1 MQIICHGLKD
11 EDFPVEFTD
20 HKIMIGRDES
30 NNLEVVADGVSRFH
44 AILSEE
50 GGDLFLRDNDS
61 MNGTFLNYKPVS
73 GKLKI
78 VNGDIIQ
85 IGYRLIRVVFNSD
98 EEVVLDFVPPEQT
111 QIVSHDPTQPP
122 LPVTL
127 PEPEQTQKKDDID
140 RTMVASDT
148 LLASTSSSIGIFAS
162 GSEIGKYTIIKRL
175 GKGGMGEV
183 YLAKHKTLGIFRALK
198 MLSQDSDNSNAKF
211 LERFIREAKL
221 ASEIR
226 HPNIVGVMD
235 VETDSD
241 CGFPYIVMEYVDGG
255 SLRNSL
261 SASKRLSEEQAVV
274 IVEAVAAALQAAEEH
289 NIVHRD
295 IKPDNIMF
303 TRRGEVKLADLGI
316 AKVDGQNTDLTK
328 TNVMIGTPAY
338 LPPEQARNAKGVD
351 ARADIYSLGAT
362 FYEMLTGEQPY
373 PGDNSIEVLHKL
385 FLSPVP
391 DPRKLNPAVSPATAA
406 IVMKMMAKDPKNR
419 FQNATELLAM
429 MERTF
434 PPHTPSESSKLIQ
447 KVIAGDCQ
455 SNTTFSS
462 NIALSH
468 LSLLWLKIPHKGFVF
483 AVTALILACCILICL
498 FPFLAKKPVAKP
510 LPNSD
515 TAETSSPVI
524 PAGTAASPLESDS
537 SGETAITETE
547 SNTGTGDSSGTPSGT
562 PSDQAS
568 SIPSATKK
576 SEYRIMIKTTPD
588 AEIDFTS
595 PDGQTQWKVNV
606 DSGYSGTTV
615 KTPGKY
621 TVTISKEYYQTIS
634 RVIEVNDDVT
644 IDLPLTPGGPLV
656 VTTDKD
662 VINANDGVNSLRE
675 AFSYVRS
682 LDDGNNK
689 IIFSDD
695 FDIHLSSPL
704 TVAKNITI
712 DGENHSITIIG
723 PKTGPVFRHQNGN
736 LKLNNLSLISD
747 NSDGILDPSFP
758 EVGLSSVK
766 DGGRSQYLWQ
776 IPVSK
781 MELDQGTHL
790 HRVQTRGGVNSN
802 VVIQSGSVLED
813 LNAADNGM
821 ETMPL
826 WRVVTQYLVYG
837 LLKNSSIRQG
847 RVFIF
852 KNGTCENLSVRN
864 GLIEHYDGGTINGLN
879 IGIGTLYG
887 YEPNAVLTGTVM
899 VGGMMLEPVGRS
911 DDHSIVGSK
920 TDLVFDLTDRTED
933 TSFHV
938 DGSSVEGTKYDYA
951 VSNCD
956 YLIQNMKAFSGAR
969 NYTVRVKQNQPS
981 GSYKLAGNA
990 AGFSTKVTLEV
1001 SSTGLNDSQS
1011 RPDVYSK
1018 ALSIG
1023 KSYQAGNKVYVL
1035 HLTKDNMLTL
1045 TIRTATTD
1053 NRTNTGTGG
1062 TAAVQANSN
1071 ISDKLQG
1078 ALYLLSSQVSSRGSV
1093 LSSGGK
1099 KSSCFDILKKFTL
1112 GSWASSTNA
1121 KGETYFPDLEQ
1132 SFKRQAAPALSYFC
1146 QDAVSWD
1153 KGAELFDCRDTVE
1166 DAGWIAVYSGY
1177 VVAPFTGRF
1186 RFLGY
1191 CDDMMVVRFNRQIAI
1206 DYGNRSLTS
1215 GLPLPPDHGLA
1226 LHSLETGERVDYGTD
1241 SLHTILT
1248 GNPVTKEEKRML
1260 SESPLYSKNQTVFT
1274 RSSVFGSG
1282 GTGSGT
1288 SASPLLFSSP
1298 ELSIRKGQVIPIDVL
1313 IGELHKDEFKMLLL
1327 IERLGSNS
1335 EQTVSAPQSTFL
1347 FRTTTAMPEKTE
1359 DPQNKLKNINQDA
1372 PIWKVVDSRGNPIP
1386 PKRAQK

>member
-127 PEPEQTQKKDDID
+127 SEPEQTQKKDDID

-483 AVTALILACCILICL
+483 AVTALILACCVVSSL
-498 FPFLAKKPVAKP
+498 FLFLGKKKPVVNSPPDSGITGPSSVRMTDDPGASPVEPGTANETAKP
-510 LPNSD
+510 
-515 TAETSSPVI
+515 
-524 PAGTAASPLESDS
+524 
-537 SGETAITETE
+537 ETE
-547 SNTGTGDSSGTPSGT
+547 SNTGNGDSSGTAVGT
-562 PSDQAS
+562 PSDQPS
-568 SIPSATKK
+568 SGQSAIKK
-576 SEYRIMIKTTPD
+576 SEYRIMIKTIPD
-588 AEIDFTS
+588 AEINITA
-595 PDGQTQWKVNV
+595 PDGRTQWKVNA
-606 DSGYSGTTV
+606 DRAYDGTAV
-615 KTPGKY
+615 KMPGKY
-621 TVTISKEYYQTIS
+621 TVTISKEYYQSIS

-712 DGENHSITIIG
+712 DGESHSITIIG

-736 LKLNNLSLISD
+736 LKLNNISLISD

-802 VVIQSGSVLED
+802 VVIQPGSVLED

-887 YEPNAVLTGTVM
+887 YEPNAVLTGTVT

-969 NYTVRVKQNQPS
+969 NYTVRVKQNQTS

-990 AGFSTKVTLEV
+990 AGFNTKVTLEV
-1001 SSTGLNDSQS
+1001 SSANAPDDTQS
-1011 RPDVYSK
+1011 HSDTYSK

-1023 KSYQAGNKVYVL
+1023 KSFSAGNKVYVL
-1035 HLTKDNMLTL
+1035 HLTKDNVLTF
-1045 TIRTATTD
+1045 TIRTATND

-1062 TAAVQANSN
+1062 TAAVQSNSN

-1121 KGETYFPDLEQ
+1121 MG
-1132 SFKRQAAPALSYFC
+1132 
-1146 QDAVSWD
+1146 
-1153 KGAELFDCRDTVE
+1153 
-1166 DAGWIAVYSGY
+1166 
-1177 VVAPFTGRF
+1177 
-1186 RFLGY
+1186 
-1191 CDDMMVVRFNRQIAI
+1191 
-1206 DYGNRSLTS
+1206 
-1215 GLPLPPDHGLA
+1215 
-1226 LHSLETGERVDYGTD
+1226 
-1241 SLHTILT
+1241 
-1248 GNPVTKEEKRML
+1248 
-1260 SESPLYSKNQTVFT
+1260 
-1274 RSSVFGSG
+1274 
-1282 GTGSGT
+1282 
-1288 SASPLLFSSP
+1288 
-1298 ELSIRKGQVIPIDVL
+1298 
-1313 IGELHKDEFKMLLL
+1313 
-1327 IERLGSNS
+1327 
-1335 EQTVSAPQSTFL
+1335 
-1347 FRTTTAMPEKTE
+1347 
-1359 DPQNKLKNINQDA
+1359 
-1372 PIWKVVDSRGNPIP
+1372 
-1386 PKRAQK
+1386 

>member
-1 MQIICHGLKD
+1 MRIICHGLKD

-20 HKIMIGRDES
+20 HKVMIGRDES

-50 GGDLFLRDNDS
+50 GDDLFIQDNDS
-61 MNGTFLNYKPVS
+61 LNGTFLNYKQLS

-78 VNGDIIQ
+78 VHGDIIQ
-85 IGYRLIRVVFNSD
+85 VGYRLIRVDFHSD
-98 EEVVLDFVPPEQT
+98 EEVVLDFIPPEQT
-111 QIVSHDPTQPP
+111 QIVSHDPTTPP
-122 LPVTL
+122 LSIAVPD
-127 PEPEQTQKKDDID
+127 EPEQVLQKDNID
-140 RTMVASDT
+140 RTMVASET

-162 GSEIGKYTIIKRL
+162 GSEIGKYIIIKRL

-198 MLSQDSDNSNAKF
+198 MLSQDSDNSNAMF

-226 HPNIVGVMD
+226 HPNVVGVMD
-235 VETDSD
+235 VETDSE

-261 SASKRLSEEQAVV
+261 SANRRLSEEQAVV

-373 PGDNSIEVLHKL
+373 PGENSIEVLHKL
-385 FLSPVP
+385 FLTPVP
-391 DPRKLNPAVSPATAA
+391 DPRKINPEVSAASAA

-419 FQNATELLAM
+419 FQNATELLTM

-434 PPHTPSESSKLIQ
+434 PPHTPNESSKLIQ

-455 SNTTFSS
+455 NNTTFSS
-462 NIALSH
+462 NISLSH

-483 AVTALILACCILICL
+483 SVISLILACCIVSSL
-498 FPFLAKKPVAKP
+498 FLFLSKKPVASF
-510 LPNSD
+510 LPDSGLTGN
-515 TAETSSPVI
+515 TSSEAPTDSGTGTPPV
-524 PAGTAASPLESDS
+524 GTEAAD
-537 SGETAITETE
+537 ETTKTETD
-547 SNTGTGDSSGTPSGT
+547 SNTGNEDSSGTTAGI
-562 PSDQAS
+562 PSDQALS
-568 SIPSATKK
+568 GPSTIKK
-576 SEYRIMIKTTPD
+576 SEYRVMIKTTPD
-588 AEIDFTS
+588 AEITFTDS
-595 PDGQTQWKVNV
+595 EGQVQGKAKV
-606 DSGYSGTTV
+606 DQAYTGTTV

-621 TVTISKEYYQTIS
+621 TVTISKEYYQSIS

-682 LDDGNNK
+682 LDDGNQK

-695 FDIHLSSPL
+695 FDIQLSSSL

-712 DGENHSITIIG
+712 DGEDHNVTIIG
-723 PKTGPVFRHQNGN
+723 PKTGPVFRHQNGSLN
-736 LKLNNLSLISD
+736 LKNISLISD
-747 NSDGILDPSFP
+747 NSNGILDPSFFD
-758 EVGLSSVK
+758 VKLSSVK
-766 DGGRSQYLWQ
+766 DGGKSKYLWQ
-776 IPVSK
+776 IPVYK
-781 MELDQGTHL
+781 MDLDQGTHL
-790 HRVQTRGGVNSN
+790 HRIQTTKGSN
-802 VVIQSGSVLED
+802 PTVMIQSGTVLED
-813 LNAADNGM
+813 LNTTDNVT
-821 ETMPL
+821 ETNPR
-826 WRVVTQYLVYG
+826 WRDVIQYLVYG
-837 LLKNSSIRQG
+837 LMKDASIQES
-847 RVFIF
+847 RVFVY
-852 KNGTCENLSVRN
+852 KGGTCENLSVRN
-864 GLIEHYDGGTINGLN
+864 GLIEHCDGGTINGLN
-879 IGIGTLYG
+879 IEIGTLYG
-887 YEPNAVLTGTVM
+887 YEPNAVLTGTVT

-920 TDLVFDLTDRTED
+920 TDLIFDLTDRTED
-933 TSFHV
+933 TAFNV

-951 VSNCD
+951 VSHCD

-969 NYTVRVKQNQPS
+969 NYTVRVRQNQPS

-990 AGFSTKVTLEV
+990 AGFNTKVTLEV
-1001 SSTGLNDSQS
+1001 SDTSILNDSQS
-1011 RPDVYSK
+1011 HPDVYSK

-1035 HLTKDNMLTL
+1035 HLTKDNMLTF

-1053 NRTNTGTGG
+1053 NRSSTGTGG
-1062 TAAVQANSN
+1062 TAVQANSN
-1071 ISDKLQG
+1071 SSDKLQG
-1078 ALYLLSSQVSSRGSV
+1078 ALYLLSSQVSSRSSV

-1099 KSSCFDILKKFTL
+1099 KSSCFDVLKKFTL

-1121 KGETYFPDLEQ
+1121 KGEMYYPELEQ
-1132 SFKRQAAPALSYFC
+1132 SFKRQATPALSYFC
-1146 QDAVSWD
+1146 QDTVSWER
-1153 KGAELFDCRDTVE
+1153 GAELFNCRDTVE
-1166 DAGWIAVYSGY
+1166 DAGWVAVYSGY

-1191 CDDMMVVRFNRQIAI
+1191 CDDMMVVRFNRQIVI
-1206 DYGNRSLTS
+1206 DYGNRSLTA
-1215 GLPLPPDHGLA
+1215 GLPLLPDHGLA

-1241 SLHTILT
+1241 SLYTIVT
-1248 GNPVTKEEKRML
+1248 SNPVSREEKRML
-1260 SESPLYSKNQTVFT
+1260 SESPLYSKNQIIVT
-1274 RSSVFGSG
+1274 RSSVFGSD
-1282 GTGSGT
+1282 GTG
-1288 SASPLLFSSP
+1288 PLLVASP
-1298 ELSIRKGQVIPIDVL
+1298 ELSIRKGQVIPIDIL
-1313 IGELHKDEFKMLLL
+1313 IGEMHKEEFKMFLL
-1327 IERLGSNS
+1327 IERLSSSND
-1335 EQTVSAPQSTFL
+1335 QTVSAPQSTFL
-1347 FRTTTAMPEKTE
+1347 FRTTSAMPGKTE
-1359 DPQNKLKNINQDA
+1359 DPKDKLSGINQDA

-1386 PKRAQK
+1386 PKRTQK